1 MQFKYDH
8 QCFGCGEQN
17 PAGLKL
23 KFVQEGE
30 IISTTFVP
38 PEIYQGYPGILHGG
52 ITSTVFD
59 DPMSQC
65 VAALG
70 KFGFTSRL
78 EVRFRKKIP
87 VLRPVRFEAWIVK
100 QKGPIVDIE
109 SRAILEDGE
118 LAAEAKARFML
129 TKEETES

>member
-1 MQFKYDH
+1 MQFNYDH
-8 QCFGCGEQN
+8 KCFGCGEQN
-17 PAGLKL
+17 PGGLKL
-23 KFVQEGE
+23 KFVQEGD
-30 IISTTFVP
+30 IFSTIFVP

-59 DPMSQC
+59 DTMSQC
-65 VAALG
+65 IAALG

-87 VLRPVRFEAWIVK
+87 VLRPIKFEAWIVK
-100 QKGPIVDIE
+100 QKGMIVDIE

-118 LAAEAKARFML
+118 LAAEAKGRFML
-129 TKEETES
+129 IKGGTDS